1 MVRSVICSLLSCEVS
16 MARLGRHRDED
27 RPGTPPLAWLRKRQR
42 VGPERPKG
50 GTPLMN
56 EAMEVA
62 GPDPATHHS
71 ALRTEFPGKGFEGL
85 VFQQELNEVYL
96 LLDFISGQP
105 DKHLS
110 DLDSKIVDLSNP
122 NAKLSSIEVIKRV
135 SGLRYPPAPP
145 AAADAAFLLTTKDW
159 LNSIAYPARG
169 LTIAYTIMFIEGDG
183 AGLRR
188 FFRRLAA
195 ATSGRKLEQPAFSS
209 RVQMAQQTFPG
220 LIDSAA
226 RFRSVKDL
234 FAWGAIIS
242 TVISAFLLWQVTYGV
257 QLTSRLNDLER
268 SRSEAAAGIY
278 DQLTRERAT
287 GGTSSGN
294 PTSTSQD
301 GVEYLQEVCS
311 TDSDPAHASPPTTQ
325 NADPASKPRDHQSST
340 VRQLCNSYVYQQALL
355 DMTIK
360 DVGAYRDG
368 KLFKLYAEMLPVHAV
383 CPAEGCT
390 RASRG
395 FSRQED
401 AESVAGVLVMM
412 SNYMLPILF
421 GLVGTI
427 ASLVRSIQDKATQ
440 SILAPRDRSLSLI
453 RLPLGIM
460 AGVGVGLFFNPSTIS
475 AQTGGSLGLLTLS
488 ASGIAFLA
496 GYGAEGFFR
505 MLDLLITRIFNFD
518 KEGVSPKRP
527 MP

>member
-1 MVRSVICSLLSCEVS
+1 MSEGV
-16 MARLGRHRDED
+16 
-27 RPGTPPLAWLRKRQR
+27 
-42 VGPERPKG
+42 
-50 GTPLMN
+50 
-56 EAMEVA
+56 EVA
-62 GPDPATHHS
+62 GPSLTKQDIASRREMGVPVPEKE
-71 ALRTEFPGKGFEGL
+71 RFEEL
-85 VFQQELNEVYL
+85 VFRQELNEVYL

-110 DLDSKIVDLSNP
+110 DLDNKIVDLADP
-122 NAKLSSIEVIKRV
+122 DAKLSSTEVIKRV

-145 AAADAAFLLTTKDW
+145 AASNAAFLLTTKDW

-183 AGLRR
+183 SGPRRFLRR
-188 FFRRLAA
+188 TAA
-195 ATSGRKLEQPAFSS
+195 AASGRKLEQPASSS
-209 RVQMAQQTFPG
+209 RVQMAQQAFPG

-226 RFRSVKDL
+226 RFRSVKDV
-234 FAWGAIIS
+234 FAWGAIVS

-257 QLTSRLNDLER
+257 QLTARLNDLER
-268 SRSEAAAGIY
+268 SRTAAAAGIY
-278 DQLTRERAT
+278 DQLNTERAT
-287 GGTSSGN
+287 RTGFSGN
-294 PTSTSQD
+294 STLTSKD
-301 GVEYLQEVCS
+301 GLQYLREVCS
-311 TDSDPAHASPPTTQ
+311 TASGAVDPSPATRS
-325 NADPASKPRDHQSST
+325 ADRPSKPGDDQSST

-368 KLFKLYAEMLPVHAV
+368 RLFKLYARMLPVHSV
-383 CPAEGCT
+383 CPPEGCT
-390 RASRG
+390 RGSQG
-395 FSRQED
+395 FPRQED
-401 AESVAGVLVMM
+401 AESVSGVLIMM

-427 ASLVRSIQDKATQ
+427 ASLVRGIQDKATQ

-518 KEGVSPKRP
+518 REGIASKRA